1 MKENKVKMLITI
13 QANAR
18 EALAL
23 NRGQPTS
30 SSEPEGKLKKHS
42 PWLSEVLVLFFL
54 FILKKKIVLEYS

>member
-23 NRGQPTS
+23 NRGQATS
-30 SSEPEGKLKKHS
+30 FSEPEGKLKKHS

-54 FILKKKIVLEYS
+54 LILKKKNCIRI